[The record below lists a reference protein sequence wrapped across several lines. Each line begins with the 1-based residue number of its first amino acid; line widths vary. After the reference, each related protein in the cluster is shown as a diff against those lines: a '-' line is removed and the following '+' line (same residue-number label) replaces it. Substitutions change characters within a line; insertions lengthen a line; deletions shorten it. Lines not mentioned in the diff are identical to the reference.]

1 MFHVSWLLLRS
12 APPQNPVAG
21 PGGPPMWVW
30 LSSHAVGINLHWI
43 KTILSNWI
51 FQQIECYFFP
61 LKTFAVS
68 SQLPKKK
75 KKKKSVMRKK
85 LIIYSICHWKNDSLN
100 VMDSK
105 LICFYMFLWHGKYG
119 SSKNL
124 DLIRLDAIQLRKKPL
139 YTCS

>member
-30 LSSHAVGINLHWI
+30 LSSHAVGII
-43 KTILSNWI
+43 FTLSQDHIVQLDFSADWVL
-51 FQQIECYFFP
+51 FFFP
-61 LKTFAVS
+61 QNFCSFIPTA
-68 SQLPKKK
+68 
-75 KKKKSVMRKK
+75 KKKKSIMRKK
-85 LIIYSICHWKNDSLN
+85 LTIYSICHWKNDSLN

>member
-30 LSSHAVGINLHWI
+30 LSSHAVGII
-43 KTILSNWI
+43 FTLSQDHIVQLDFSADWVL
-51 FQQIECYFFP
+51 FFFP
-61 LKTFAVS
+61 QNFCSFIPTA
-68 SQLPKKK
+68 KKK
-75 KKKKSVMRKK
+75 NQSWEKNLQYIVFATEKM
-85 LIIYSICHWKNDSLN
+85 IHWMWWIQNSF
-100 VMDSK
+100 VF
-105 LICFYMFLWHGKYG
+105 ICFCDMAKYG

>member
-30 LSSHAVGINLHWI
+30 LSSHAVGII
-43 KTILSNWI
+43 FTLSQDHIVQLDFSADWV
-51 FQQIECYFFP
+51 
-61 LKTFAVS
+61 LFALS
-68 SQLPKKK
+68 SQLQKKK
-75 KKKKSVMRKK
+75 KKKINHEKK
-85 LIIYSICHWKNDSLN
+85 TYIVFATEKMIHWMWWIQNSF
-100 VMDSK
+100 VF
-105 LICFYMFLWHGKYG
+105 ICFCDMAKYG